1 MCVLLF
7 ALRASLACPSVRPLS
22 CLCWRFRLR
31 GKILSVKESLPWSRT
46 PSRALPS
53 RGGGGGTVASQGR
66 SVPPARG
73 GFAFS
78 PKRAVWPLTSGLAL
92 WHNVRRRPRRVL
104 LGVLSPK
111 VFVSLRGR
119 LFRPAAF
126 RPVFE
131 LAGSVL
137 VLIFLRP
144 LKGVAKKQNKT
155 DASAL
160 GFRVVFCFVFPRQN
174 KTTSNPD

>member
-31 GKILSVKESLPWSRT
+31 VKILSVKESLPWSRT

-104 LGVLSPK
+104 LGLLSPRFSFPCAADFPLPRPESGFRAGGK
-111 VFVSLRGR
+111 RFSFDFSAPPKGGR
-119 LFRPAAF
+119 
-126 RPVFE
+126 
-131 LAGSVL
+131 
-137 VLIFLRP
+137 
-144 LKGVAKKQNKT
+144 KKTKQNRRFR
-155 DASAL
+155 L
-160 GFRVVFCFVFPRQN
+160 GFPSSFLFCFP
-174 KTTSNPD
+174 